1 MTLARP
7 TLVSL
12 IGVPMG
18 ATLVRV
24 STDPTHPDEQALVAR
39 AADDFDAFAQLYR
52 RYLPEVH
59 AFAYR
64 RTGSVEAAEDICS
77 ATFEAALRSIGRF
90 RWRDTG
96 LRPWLFRIAA
106 RQVIAHYRREG
117 RAASERGQRAMASL
131 AEAPAPAADDLAETD
146 DGALRSALGRLN
158 SRYERAISLRYL
170 AGLDTTE
177 AARAMGLTNAAF
189 SVVLTRATKAL
200 RRELE
205 RPRGGRH
212 DR

>member
-39 AADDFDAFAQLYR
+39 AAHDFDAFAQLYR
-52 RYLPEVH
+52 RYLPEIH

-64 RTGSVEAAEDICS
+64 RTGSIEATEDICS
-77 ATFEAALRSIGRF
+77 ATFEAALRSIDRF
-90 RWRDTG
+90 RWRDSG
-96 LRPWLFRIAA
+96 FRPWLFRIAA

-117 RAASERGQRAMASL
+117 RSRSERGQRALASL
-131 AEAPAPAADDLAETD
+131 AEGPGPGADDLASLEDAT
-146 DGALRSALGRLN
+146 LREALGRLN
-158 SRYERAISLRYL
+158 SRYERALSLRHL

-205 RPRGGRH
+205 RSRGERH

>member
-1 MTLARP
+1 MNFAQP

-12 IGVPMG
+12 IGVPTG

-24 STDPTHPDEQALVAR
+24 STDPTHSDEQALVAR
-39 AADDFDAFAQLYR
+39 AAEDFDAFAQLYR
-52 RYLPEVH
+52 RYLPAVH

-77 ATFEAALRSIGRF
+77 ATFEAALRSIARF
-90 RWRDTG
+90 RWRDSG
-96 LRPWLFRIAA
+96 FRPWLFRIAA
-106 RQVIAHYRREG
+106 RQVITYYRREA
-117 RAASERGQRAMASL
+117 RARSDRGQQAMAGL
-131 AEAPAPAADDLAETD
+131 AEVPGAGADDLASTGDETLRL
-146 DGALRSALGRLN
+146 ALRRLN
-158 SRYERAISLRYL
+158 PRYERAISLRYL

-177 AARAMGLTNAAF
+177 AARAMGLTNPVF

-200 RRELE
+200 RRELDSL
-205 RPRGGRH
+205 GGDGD